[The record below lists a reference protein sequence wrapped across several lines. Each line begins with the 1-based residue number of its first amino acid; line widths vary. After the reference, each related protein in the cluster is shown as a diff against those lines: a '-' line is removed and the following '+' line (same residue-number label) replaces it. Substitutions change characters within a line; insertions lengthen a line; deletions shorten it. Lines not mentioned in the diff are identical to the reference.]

1 MVVTGLSPERLEQ
14 ENPSVYWYGPTRNM
28 RARYQR
34 EVKRCGGRL
43 VWTGDWLG
51 AEQCAALGWFVRPQ
65 GSGFVPC
72 SASAPDAIP
81 DIEKLLHHAHWDRTL
96 RRYVFNLVVVR

>member
-1 MVVTGLSPERLEQ
+1 M
-14 ENPSVYWYGPTRNM
+14 YWYGPTRNM